1 MFFSPAPVS
10 SSYSNQITQTDPTAY
25 SASYARCAS
34 VKQFDDEMAATE
46 DAESVFVTK
55 HFAVFRF
62 CPKQT
67 CQGFQ
72 DDFTHCGCE
81 EQCEV
86 LMEYQEQYGQNGGNA
101 DDDGENQEENCQA
114 ACYEQCKIWG
124 VQQDLNDGT
133 YDSSNS
139 GYYNRKLADN
149 ANGYNWNNY
158 DNNPFAE

>member
-1 MFFSPAPVS
+1 
-10 SSYSNQITQTDPTAY
+10 
-25 SASYARCAS
+25 
-34 VKQFDDEMAATE
+34 MAATE

-81 EQCEV
+81 EQCEI
-86 LMEYQEQYGQNGGNA
+86 LMEYQQNGGNA
-101 DDDGENQEENCQA
+101 DDDGDNQEENCQA
-114 ACYEQCKIWG
+114 ACYDQCKIWG
-124 VQQDLNDGT
+124 VQQDLNDGA
-133 YDSSNS
+133 YDSS

>member
-1 MFFSPAPVS
+1 
-10 SSYSNQITQTDPTAY
+10 
-25 SASYARCAS
+25 
-34 VKQFDDEMAATE
+34 MAATE

-139 GYYNRKLADN
+139 GYYNRKLDDNN
-149 ANGYNWNNY
+149 ANGRISSVVNMISVDDGPGSKEEQSINVDEELN
-158 DNNPFAE
+158 DNVELI